1 MERQNQNQGLV
12 TLIWVVSVL
21 FFALLVA
28 GYIAGKA

>member
-1 MERQNQNQGLV
+1 MGRQNQGLV
-12 TLIWVVSVL
+12 TLIWVASVV